1 MDWGGIRV
9 KNNNKKIPYKLA
21 KESLKSSKLRNIF
34 ILITIILSVSL
45 LSGLAFMSSAMKE
58 IYHKEL
64 GERQHAIYHQV
75 TEKQIIK
82 IKENSTIKTSSEF
95 KTGKSFEVDNYILR
109 PYYIEAN
116 EAPMSKVDIA
126 EGKYPSE
133 INEVLVDKQ
142 LMAYLGLE
150 EKLGEIISVTF
161 LDGTREKFEVTG
173 FLDSGIKTDVFNLYM
188 SKEYAIKGSQL
199 SSLPMDLAVQIVDAE
214 KMSSDEFLQVIRQ
227 LGEEY
232 GVERKH
238 VNENNAFVDSLS
250 YDIRELSMTILI
262 GIAILLVSV
271 LVIYSI
277 FYISISERTRQ
288 FGQLRTLGMT
298 KKQIKKM
305 VGVEGTVLSVIGSI
319 IGITIGAIFAYSMKP
334 QGFSITTFLVYS
346 MIIIIADY
354 ITVLI
359 SIYKPAKIAANISP
373 IEATKLSGYEG
384 NKKKDSKNLH
394 RRLSPIALSFMAARG
409 NGKKSSMTMISLSL
423 AGIVFICAAT
433 FISSIDEEE
442 FSRQGWFE
450 YGEYTLEFSPNAAQ
464 VDEFGYTG
472 LKKKNPLNDELITEI
487 QGIPE
492 VRDVMELKDV
502 EVDYTYKGESYEEDL
517 AAPFTKEEAELM
529 KSYVKN
535 GQLDY
540 EKMVKNKEVFI
551 SNNDI
556 AKEIFGWKFEVGD
569 KVTLKWYDGE
579 KYVEDEFTIAGDLKK
594 NINNPQ
600 VNKLA
605 YNAGWFLIPEELLQ
619 SMMLPGFNLN
629 KRLVISSRDYAASQ
643 TVLDEKLSIIADS
656 SPIISISKLSDR
668 IEHDKDQFGIIYSTT
683 LGAAI
688 FVIAFSLINLLNTL
702 ITNVMARKREFACF
716 RTLGMSEKQVATMI
730 RGEGLYFAL
739 VNVLTTVILGN
750 VSGFIMVKLMAYN
763 GLNYMKYKF
772 PLSYLLG
779 YIIMVMLVPI
789 VISNIAVKNLSK
801 KSLVERLKEIE

>member
-1 MDWGGIRV
+1 M

-21 KESLKSSKLRNIF
+21 KESLKASKLRNIF
-34 ILITIILSVSL
+34 MLITIVLSVSL
-45 LSGLAFMSSAMKE
+45 LSGLAFMSCSMKE
-58 IYHKEL
+58 IADKEL
-64 GERQHAIYHQV
+64 AERQHVIYHQV
-75 TEKQIIK
+75 TEEQIVGIK
-82 IKENSTIKTSSEF
+82 DDLSVKNSSEF

-116 EAPMSKVDIA
+116 DAPMAKVDIA
-126 EGKYPSE
+126 QGKYPSK

-142 LMAYLGLE
+142 LMAYMGLE

-161 LDGTREKFEVTG
+161 LDGTTEEFEVTG
-173 FLDSGIKTDVFNLYM
+173 FLDSVVKTDVFNLYM
-188 SKEYAIKGSQL
+188 SKEYALKGSQL
-199 SSLPMDLAVQIVDAE
+199 SSLPFDLAVQIVDAE
-214 KMSSDEFLQVIRQ
+214 KMGSDEFLQVIRQ

-232 GVERKH
+232 GVERKQ

-250 YDIRELSMTILI
+250 YDTRELSMIILI

-305 VGVEGTVLSVIGSI
+305 VRIEGAVLSVIGSI
-319 IGITIGAIFAYSMKP
+319 IGITIGAIFAFSMKP
-334 QGFSITTFLVYS
+334 QGFNITTFIGYS
-346 MIIIIADY
+346 VVIIIADY
-354 ITVLI
+354 ITVRI
-359 SIYKPAKIAANISP
+359 SISKPAKIAANISP

-384 NKKKDSKNLH
+384 NKKKDSKKLY
-394 RRLSPIALSFMAARG
+394 RKLSPISLSFMAARG
-409 NGKKSSMTMISLSL
+409 NGKKSAMTMISLSL
-423 AGIVFICAAT
+423 AGIVFMCAAT
-433 FISSIDEEE
+433 FITSIDEEE
-442 FSRQGWFE
+442 FSRQGWFG
-450 YGEYTLEFSPNAAQ
+450 YGEYTLEFSSNAAQ

-472 LKKKNPLNDELITEI
+472 LKKNNPLNDELITEI
-487 QGIPE
+487 KGIPE
-492 VRDVMELKDV
+492 ISNVMELKDL
-502 EVDYTYKGESYEEDL
+502 EVAYTYNGESNEQDL

-529 KSYVKN
+529 QSYVKT

-540 EKMVKNKEVFI
+540 EKMLKNKEVFI
-551 SNNDI
+551 AHNEI
-556 AKEIFGWKFEVGD
+556 VKEIFGWKFEAGD
-569 KVTLKWYDGE
+569 KVTLRWYDGE

-594 NINNPQ
+594 NINNLQ
-600 VNKLA
+600 VSKLA
-605 YNAGWFLIPEELLQ
+605 YNAGWFLIPEELLE
-619 SMMLPGFNLN
+619 SMMIPDFNLN
-629 KRLVISSRDYAASQ
+629 KRLVISSSDYAASQ

-668 IEHDKDQFGIIYSTT
+668 IEHDKDQFGLIYSTT

-730 RGEGLYFAL
+730 RGEGIYFAA
-739 VNVLTTVILGN
+739 VNILTTVILGSL
-750 VSGFIMVKLMAYN
+750 SGFIMVKLMAYN
-763 GLNYMKYKF
+763 GLGYMKYQF
-772 PLSYLLG
+772 PLTYLLG
-779 YIIMVMLVPI
+779 YIVMVVVVPI
-789 VISNIAVKNLSK
+789 LISNIAVKNLSK

>member
-1 MDWGGIRV
+1 M

-21 KESLKSSKLRNIF
+21 KESLKASKLRNIF
-34 ILITIILSVSL
+34 MLITIVLSVSL
-45 LSGLAFMSSAMKE
+45 LSGLAFMSSSIKE
-58 IYHKEL
+58 IADKEL
-64 GERQHAIYHQV
+64 AERQHVIYHQV
-75 TEKQIIK
+75 TEEQIVEVK
-82 IKENSTIKTSSEF
+82 DNSMVKNSSEF

-116 EAPMSKVDIA
+116 DAPMAKVDIA
-126 EGKYPSE
+126 EGRYPSK

-142 LMAYLGLE
+142 LMAYMGLE

-161 LDGTREKFEVTG
+161 LNGTTEEFEVTG
-173 FLDSGIKTDVFNLYM
+173 FLDSGLKTDVFNLYM
-188 SKEYAIKGSQL
+188 SKEYALKGSQL
-199 SSLPMDLAVQIVDAE
+199 SLIPFDLAVQIVDAE
-214 KMSSDEFLQVIRQ
+214 KMGSDEFLQVIRQ

-232 GVERKH
+232 GVERKQ

-250 YDIRELSMTILI
+250 YDTRELSMIILI

-305 VGVEGTVLSVIGSI
+305 VRIEGAVLSVIGSI
-319 IGITIGAIFAYSMKP
+319 IGITIGAIFAFSMKP
-334 QGFSITTFLVYS
+334 QGFNITTFIGYS
-346 MIIIIADY
+346 VAIIIADY
-354 ITVLI
+354 ITVCI
-359 SIYKPAKIAANISP
+359 SISKPAKIAANISP

-384 NKKKDSKNLH
+384 NKKKDSKKLY
-394 RRLSPIALSFMAARG
+394 RKLSPISLSFMAARG
-409 NGKKSSMTMISLSL
+409 NGKKSAMTMISLSL
-423 AGIVFICAAT
+423 AGIVFMCAAT
-433 FISSIDEEE
+433 FIASIDEEE
-442 FSRQGWFE
+442 FSRQGWFQ
-450 YGEYTLEFSPNAAQ
+450 YGEYTLEFSSNAAQ

-472 LKKKNPLNDELITEI
+472 LKKNNPLNDELITKIE
-487 QGIPE
+487 GIPE
-492 VRDVMELKDV
+492 ISNVMEIKDL
-502 EVDYTYKGESYEEDL
+502 EVAYTYNGERDEQDL

-529 KSYVKN
+529 QSYVKT

-551 SNNDI
+551 AHNEI
-556 AKEIFGWKFEVGD
+556 VKEIFGWEFKVGD
-569 KVTLKWYDGE
+569 KVTLRWYDGE

-600 VNKLA
+600 VSKLA
-605 YNAGWFLIPEELLQ
+605 YNAGWFLIPEELLE
-619 SMMLPGFNLN
+619 SMMIPDFNLN
-629 KRLVISSRDYAASQ
+629 KRLVISSSDYATSQ
-643 TVLDEKLSIIADS
+643 TVLDEKLSIIADG

-668 IEHDKDQFGIIYSTT
+668 IEHDKDQFGLIYSTT

-730 RGEGLYFAL
+730 RGEGIYFAA
-739 VNVLTTVILGN
+739 VNILTTVILGGL
-750 VSGFIMVKLMAYN
+750 SGFIMVKLMAHN
-763 GLNYMKYKF
+763 GLGYMKYQF

-779 YIIMVMLVPI
+779 YIIMVVLVPI

>member
-1 MDWGGIRV
+1 M

-21 KESLKSSKLRNIF
+21 KESLKASKLRNIF
-34 ILITIILSVSL
+34 MLITIVLSVSL
-45 LSGLAFMSSAMKE
+45 LSGLAFMSSSIKE
-58 IYHKEL
+58 IADKEL
-64 GERQHAIYHQV
+64 AERQHVIYHQV
-75 TEKQIIK
+75 TEEQIVEIK
-82 IKENSTIKTSSEF
+82 DNSMVKNSSEF

-116 EAPMSKVDIA
+116 DAPMAKVDIA
-126 EGKYPSE
+126 QGKYPSK

-142 LMAYLGLE
+142 LMAYMGLE

-161 LDGTREKFEVTG
+161 LNGTTEEFEVTG
-173 FLDSGIKTDVFNLYM
+173 FLDSGLKTDVFNLYM
-188 SKEYAIKGSQL
+188 SKEYALKGSQL
-199 SSLPMDLAVQIVDAE
+199 SSLPFDLAVQIVDAE
-214 KMSSDEFLQVIRQ
+214 KMGSDEFLQVIRQ

-232 GVERKH
+232 GVERKQ

-250 YDIRELSMTILI
+250 YDTRELSMIILI

-305 VGVEGTVLSVIGSI
+305 VRIEGAVLSVIGSI
-319 IGITIGAIFAYSMKP
+319 IGITIGAIFAFSMKP
-334 QGFSITTFLVYS
+334 QGFNITTFIGYS
-346 MIIIIADY
+346 VAIIIADY
-354 ITVLI
+354 ITVRI
-359 SIYKPAKIAANISP
+359 SIYKPAKIAASISP
-373 IEATKLSGYEG
+373 IEATKISGYEG
-384 NKKKDSKNLH
+384 NKKKDSKKLY
-394 RRLSPIALSFMAARG
+394 RKLSPISLSFMAARG
-409 NGKKSSMTMISLSL
+409 NGKKSAMTMISLSL
-423 AGIVFICAAT
+423 AGIVFMCAAT
-433 FISSIDEEE
+433 FITSIDEEE

-450 YGEYTLEFSPNAAQ
+450 YGEYTLEFSSNAAQ

-472 LKKKNPLNDELITEI
+472 LKKNNPLNDELINEI
-487 QGIPE
+487 EGIPE
-492 VRDVMELKDV
+492 ISNVMELKDL
-502 EVDYTYKGESYEEDL
+502 EVTYTYNGESNQQDL
-517 AAPFTKEEAELM
+517 AAPFTKEEADLM
-529 KSYVKN
+529 QSYVKT

-551 SNNDI
+551 AHNEI
-556 AKEIFGWKFEVGD
+556 AKEIFGWKFEAGD
-569 KVTLKWYDGE
+569 KVTLRWYDGE
-579 KYVEDEFTIAGDLKK
+579 KYIEDEFTIAGDLKK

-600 VNKLA
+600 VDKLV

-619 SMMLPGFNLN
+619 SMMIPGFNLN
-629 KRLVISSRDYAASQ
+629 TRLVIASSDYAASQ

-668 IEHDKDQFGIIYSTT
+668 IEHDKDQFGLIYSTT

-716 RTLGMSEKQVATMI
+716 RTLGMSEKQIATMI
-730 RGEGLYFAL
+730 RGEGIYFAA
-739 VNVLTTVILGN
+739 VNILTTVILGSL
-750 VSGFIMVKLMAYN
+750 SGFIMVKLMAYN
-763 GLNYMKYKF
+763 GLGYMKYQF
-772 PLSYLLG
+772 PLTYLLG
-779 YIIMVMLVPI
+779 YIVMVVVVPI
-789 VISNIAVKNLSK
+789 LISNIAVKNLSK

>member
-1 MDWGGIRV
+1 M

-21 KESLKSSKLRNIF
+21 KESLKASKLRNIF
-34 ILITIILSVSL
+34 MLITIVLSVSL
-45 LSGLAFMSSAMKE
+45 LSGLAFMSSSIKE
-58 IYHKEL
+58 IADKEL
-64 GERQHAIYHQV
+64 AERQHVIYHQV
-75 TEKQIIK
+75 TEEQIVEIK
-82 IKENSTIKTSSEF
+82 DNSMVKNSSEF

-116 EAPMSKVDIA
+116 DAPMAKVDIA
-126 EGKYPSE
+126 QGKYPSK

-142 LMAYLGLE
+142 LMAYMGLE
-150 EKLGEIISVTF
+150 EKLGEIISITF
-161 LDGTREKFEVTG
+161 LNGTTEEFEVTG
-173 FLDSGIKTDVFNLYM
+173 FLDSGLKTDVFNLYM
-188 SKEYAIKGSQL
+188 SKEYALKGSQL
-199 SSLPMDLAVQIVDAE
+199 SSLPFDLAVQIVDAE
-214 KMSSDEFLQVIRQ
+214 KMGSDEFLQVIRQ

-232 GVERKH
+232 GVERKQ

-250 YDIRELSMTILI
+250 YDTRELSMIILI

-305 VGVEGTVLSVIGSI
+305 VRIEGAVLSVIGSI
-319 IGITIGAIFAYSMKP
+319 IGITIGAIFAFSMKP
-334 QGFSITTFLVYS
+334 QGFNITTFIGYS
-346 MIIIIADY
+346 VAIIIADY
-354 ITVLI
+354 ITVRI
-359 SIYKPAKIAANISP
+359 SISKPAKIAANISP

-384 NKKKDSKNLH
+384 NKKKDSKKLY
-394 RRLSPIALSFMAARG
+394 RKLSPISLSFMAARG
-409 NGKKSSMTMISLSL
+409 NGKKSAMTMISLSL
-423 AGIVFICAAT
+423 AGIVFMCAAT
-433 FISSIDEEE
+433 FITSIDEEE

-450 YGEYTLEFSPNAAQ
+450 YGEYTLEFSSNAAQ

-472 LKKKNPLNDELITEI
+472 LKKNNPLNDELITEI
-487 QGIPE
+487 KGIPE
-492 VRDVMELKDV
+492 ISNVMELKDI
-502 EVDYTYKGESYEEDL
+502 EVAYTYNGESNQQDL

-529 KSYVKN
+529 QSYVKT

-551 SNNDI
+551 AHNEI
-556 AKEIFGWKFEVGD
+556 AKEIFGWKFEAGD
-569 KVTLKWYDGE
+569 KVTLRWYDGE

-600 VNKLA
+600 VSKLA
-605 YNAGWFLIPEELLQ
+605 YNAGWFLIPEELLE
-619 SMMLPGFNLN
+619 SMMIPDFNLN
-629 KRLVISSRDYAASQ
+629 KRLVISSSDYAASQ

-668 IEHDKDQFGIIYSTT
+668 IEHDKDQFGLIYSTT

-702 ITNVMARKREFACF
+702 ITSVMARKREFACF

-730 RGEGLYFAL
+730 RGEGIYFAA
-739 VNVLTTVILGN
+739 VNILTTVILGSL
-750 VSGFIMVKLMAYN
+750 SGFIMVKLMAYN
-763 GLNYMKYKF
+763 GLGYMKYQF
-772 PLSYLLG
+772 PLTYLLG
-779 YIIMVMLVPI
+779 YIVMVVVVPI
-789 VISNIAVKNLSK
+789 LISNIAVKNLSK

>member
-1 MDWGGIRV
+1 M

-21 KESLKSSKLRNIF
+21 KESLKASKLRNIF
-34 ILITIILSVSL
+34 MLITIVLSVSL
-45 LSGLAFMSSAMKE
+45 LSGLAFMSSSIKE
-58 IYHKEL
+58 IADKEL
-64 GERQHAIYHQV
+64 AERQHVIYHQV
-75 TEKQIIK
+75 TEEQIVEIK
-82 IKENSTIKTSSEF
+82 DNSMVKNSSEF

-116 EAPMSKVDIA
+116 DAPMAKVDIA
-126 EGKYPSE
+126 QGKYPSK

-142 LMAYLGLE
+142 LMAYMGLE

-161 LDGTREKFEVTG
+161 LNGTTEEFEVTG
-173 FLDSGIKTDVFNLYM
+173 FLDSGLKTDVFNLYM
-188 SKEYAIKGSQL
+188 SKEYALKGSQL
-199 SSLPMDLAVQIVDAE
+199 SLIPFDLAVQIVDAE
-214 KMSSDEFLQVIRQ
+214 KMGSDEFLQVIRQ

-232 GVERKH
+232 GVERKQ

-250 YDIRELSMTILI
+250 YDTRELSMIILI

-305 VGVEGTVLSVIGSI
+305 VRIEGAVLSVIGSI
-319 IGITIGAIFAYSMKP
+319 IGITIGAIFAFSMKP
-334 QGFSITTFLVYS
+334 QGFNITTFIGYS
-346 MIIIIADY
+346 VAIIIADY
-354 ITVLI
+354 ITVRI
-359 SIYKPAKIAANISP
+359 SISKPAKIAANISP

-384 NKKKDSKNLH
+384 NKKKDSKKLY
-394 RRLSPIALSFMAARG
+394 RKLSPISLSFMAARG
-409 NGKKSSMTMISLSL
+409 NGKKSAMTMISLSL
-423 AGIVFICAAT
+423 AGIVFMCAAT
-433 FISSIDEEE
+433 FITSIDEEA

-450 YGEYTLEFSPNAAQ
+450 YGEYTLEFSSNAAQ

-472 LKKKNPLNDELITEI
+472 LKKNNPLNDELITEI
-487 QGIPE
+487 EGIPE
-492 VRDVMELKDV
+492 ISNVMELKDL
-502 EVDYTYKGESYEEDL
+502 EVAYTYNGESNQQDL
-517 AAPFTKEEAELM
+517 AAPFTKEEVELM
-529 KSYVKN
+529 QSYVKT

-551 SNNDI
+551 AHNEI
-556 AKEIFGWKFEVGD
+556 VKEIFGWEFEVGD
-569 KVTLKWYDGE
+569 KVTLRWYDGE

-600 VNKLA
+600 VSKLA
-605 YNAGWFLIPEELLQ
+605 YNAGWFLIPEELLE
-619 SMMLPGFNLN
+619 SMMLPDFNLN
-629 KRLVISSRDYAASQ
+629 KRLVISSSDYAASQ

-668 IEHDKDQFGIIYSTT
+668 IEHDKDQFGLIYSTT

-730 RGEGLYFAL
+730 RGEGIYFAA
-739 VNVLTTVILGN
+739 VNILTTVILGGL
-750 VSGFIMVKLMAYN
+750 SGFIMVKLMAYN
-763 GLNYMKYKF
+763 GLGYMKYQF

-779 YIIMVMLVPI
+779 YIIMVVLVPI

>member
-1 MDWGGIRV
+1 M

-21 KESLKSSKLRNIF
+21 KESLKASKLRNIF
-34 ILITIILSVSL
+34 MLITIALSVSL
-45 LSGLAFMSSAMKE
+45 LSGLAFMSSAMIE
-58 IYHKEL
+58 IADKEL
-64 GERQHAIYHQV
+64 AERQHVIYHQV
-75 TEKQIIK
+75 TEGQITDIK
-82 IKENSTIKTSSEF
+82 RDSRIKNSSEF

-109 PYYIEAN
+109 PYYIEASD
-116 EAPMSKVDIA
+116 APMAKISIV
-126 EGKYPSE
+126 EGKYPSK

-142 LMAYLGLE
+142 LMAYMGLE
-150 EKLGEIISVTF
+150 EKLGGIISVTF
-161 LDGTREKFEVTG
+161 LDGTTEAFEVSG
-173 FLDSGIKTDVFNLYM
+173 FLDSEVKTDVFNLYM
-188 SKEYAIKGSQL
+188 SKDYALKGSQL
-199 SSLPMDLAVQIVDAE
+199 SSIPFDLAAQIADAE

-232 GVERKH
+232 GVERKY

-250 YDIRELSMTILI
+250 YDTRELSMTILI

-305 VGVEGTVLSVIGSI
+305 VRIEGAVLSVIGSI
-319 IGITIGAIFAYSMKP
+319 IGITIGAIFAFSMKP
-334 QGFSITTFLVYS
+334 QGFNITTFIIYS
-346 MIIIIADY
+346 VAIIIADY
-354 ITVLI
+354 ITVRI
-359 SIYKPAKIAANISP
+359 SISKPAKLAANISP

-384 NKKKDSKNLH
+384 SKKKASKKLY
-394 RRLSPIALSFMAARG
+394 RKLSPTALSFMSARG
-409 NGKKSSMTMISLSL
+409 NGKKSAMTMISLSL
-423 AGIVFICAAT
+423 AGIVFMCAAT

-450 YGEYTLEFSPNAAQ
+450 YGEYTLEFSSNAAQ

-487 QGIPE
+487 KGIPE
-492 VRDVMELKDV
+492 VRDVMELKDL
-502 EVDYTYKGESYEEDL
+502 EVAYTYKGESYEEDL
-517 AAPFTKEEAELM
+517 AAPFTKAEAELM
-529 KSYVKN
+529 QSYVKN
-535 GQLDY
+535 GKLDY
-540 EKMVKNKEVFI
+540 QKMVENKEIFI
-551 SNNDI
+551 AHNEI
-556 AKEIFGWKFEVGD
+556 VKEIFGWKFEVGD
-569 KVTLKWYDGE
+569 KVILKWYDGE

-600 VNKLA
+600 VSKLA
-605 YNAGWFLIPEELLQ
+605 YNAGWFLIPEELLE

-629 KRLVISSRDYAASQ
+629 RRLVIEAKDYAASQ
-643 TVLDEKLSIIADS
+643 DVLDEELSIIADS

-668 IEHDKDQFGIIYSTT
+668 IEHDKDQFGLIYSTT

-730 RGEGLYFAL
+730 RGEGIYFAL
-739 VNVLTTVILGN
+739 VNILTTVILGSL
-750 VSGFIMVKLMAYN
+750 SGFIMVKLMAYN
-763 GLNYMKYKF
+763 GLGYMKYQL
-772 PLSYLLG
+772 PLG
-779 YIIMVMLVPI
+779 YLVVYIAMVLVVP
-789 VISNIAVKNLSK
+789 VLISNIAIKILSK
-801 KSLVERLKEIE
+801 KSLIERLKEIE

>member
-1 MDWGGIRV
+1 M

-21 KESLKSSKLRNIF
+21 KESLKASKLRNIF
-34 ILITIILSVSL
+34 MLITIVLSVSL
-45 LSGLAFMSSAMKE
+45 LSGLAFMSCSMKE
-58 IYHKEL
+58 IADKEL
-64 GERQHAIYHQV
+64 AERQHVIYHQV
-75 TEKQIIK
+75 TEEQIVGIK
-82 IKENSTIKTSSEF
+82 DDLSVKNSSEF

-116 EAPMSKVDIA
+116 DAPMAKVDIA
-126 EGKYPSE
+126 QGKYPSK

-142 LMAYLGLE
+142 LMAYMGLE

-161 LDGTREKFEVTG
+161 LDGTTEEFEVTG
-173 FLDSGIKTDVFNLYM
+173 FLDSVVKTDVFNLYM
-188 SKEYAIKGSQL
+188 SKEYALKGSQL
-199 SSLPMDLAVQIVDAE
+199 SSLPFDLAVQIVDAE
-214 KMSSDEFLQVIRQ
+214 KMGSDEFLQVIRQ

-232 GVERKH
+232 GVERKQ

-250 YDIRELSMTILI
+250 YDTRELSMIILI

-305 VGVEGTVLSVIGSI
+305 VRIEGAVLSVIGSI
-319 IGITIGAIFAYSMKP
+319 IGITIGAIFAFSMKP
-334 QGFSITTFLVYS
+334 QGFNITTFIGYS
-346 MIIIIADY
+346 VVIIIADY
-354 ITVLI
+354 ITVRI
-359 SIYKPAKIAANISP
+359 SISKPAKIAANISP

-384 NKKKDSKNLH
+384 NKKKDSKKLY
-394 RRLSPIALSFMAARG
+394 RKLSPISLSFMAARG
-409 NGKKSSMTMISLSL
+409 NGKKSAMTMISLSL
-423 AGIVFICAAT
+423 AGIVFMCAAT
-433 FISSIDEEE
+433 FITSIDEEE
-442 FSRQGWFE
+442 FSRQGWFG
-450 YGEYTLEFSPNAAQ
+450 YGEYTLEFSSNAAQ

-472 LKKKNPLNDELITEI
+472 LKKNNPLNDELITEI
-487 QGIPE
+487 KGIPE
-492 VRDVMELKDV
+492 ISNVMELKDL
-502 EVDYTYKGESYEEDL
+502 EVAYTYNGESNEQDL

-529 KSYVKN
+529 QSYVKT

-540 EKMVKNKEVFI
+540 EKMLKNKEVFI
-551 SNNDI
+551 AHNEI
-556 AKEIFGWKFEVGD
+556 VKEIFGWKFEAGD
-569 KVTLKWYDGE
+569 KVTLRWYDGE

-600 VNKLA
+600 VSKLA
-605 YNAGWFLIPEELLQ
+605 YNAGWFLIPEELLE
-619 SMMLPGFNLN
+619 SMMIPDFNLN
-629 KRLVISSRDYAASQ
+629 KRLVISSSDYAASQ

-668 IEHDKDQFGIIYSTT
+668 IEHDKDQFGLIYSTT

-730 RGEGLYFAL
+730 RGEGIYFAA
-739 VNVLTTVILGN
+739 VNILTTVILGSL
-750 VSGFIMVKLMAYN
+750 SGFIMVKLMAYN
-763 GLNYMKYKF
+763 GLGYMKYQF
-772 PLSYLLG
+772 PLTYLLG
-779 YIIMVMLVPI
+779 YIVMVVVVPI
-789 VISNIAVKNLSK
+789 LISNIAVKNLSK

>member
-1 MDWGGIRV
+1 M

-21 KESLKSSKLRNIF
+21 KESLKASKLRNIF
-34 ILITIILSVSL
+34 MLITIALSVSL
-45 LSGLAFMSSAMKE
+45 LSGLAFMSSSIKE
-58 IYHKEL
+58 IADKEL
-64 GERQHAIYHQV
+64 AERQHVIYHQV
-75 TEKQIIK
+75 TEEQIVK
-82 IKENSTIKTSSEF
+82 IKDNSMVKNSSEF

-116 EAPMSKVDIA
+116 DAPMAKMDIA
-126 EGKYPSE
+126 EGRYPSK

-142 LMAYLGLE
+142 LMAYIGLE
-150 EKLGEIISVTF
+150 ENLGEIISVTF
-161 LDGTREKFEVTG
+161 LDGTRSDFEVTG
-173 FLDSGIKTDVFNLYM
+173 FLESGVKTDVFNLYM
-188 SKEYAIKGSQL
+188 SKDYALNGSQL
-199 SSLPMDLAVQIVDAE
+199 SSLPFDLAVQIVDAE
-214 KMSSDEFLQVIRQ
+214 KMGSDEFLQVIRQ
-227 LGEEY
+227 LGDEY
-232 GVERKH
+232 GVERKY

-250 YDIRELSMTILI
+250 YDTRELSMIILI

-305 VGVEGTVLSVIGSI
+305 VRIEGAVLSVVGSI
-319 IGITIGAIFAYSMKP
+319 IGITIGAIFAFSMKS
-334 QGFSITTFLVYS
+334 QGFNITTFIGYS
-346 MIIIIADY
+346 VAIIIADY
-354 ITVLI
+354 ITVCI
-359 SIYKPAKIAANISP
+359 SISKPAKIAANISP
-373 IEATKLSGYEG
+373 IEATKLSGYEE
-384 NKKKDSKNLH
+384 NKKKDSKKLY
-394 RRLSPIALSFMAARG
+394 RKLSPISLSFMAARG
-409 NGKKSSMTMISLSL
+409 NGKKSAMTMISLSL
-423 AGIVFICAAT
+423 AGIVFMCAAT
-433 FISSIDEEE
+433 FIASIDEEE

-450 YGEYTLEFSPNAAQ
+450 YGEYTLEFSSNAAQ

-472 LKKKNPLNDELITEI
+472 LKKNNPLNDELITKI

-492 VRDVMELKDV
+492 VSDVMEIKDL
-502 EVDYTYKGESYEEDL
+502 EVAYTYNGESNQQDL

-529 KSYVKN
+529 QSYVKT

-551 SNNDI
+551 AHNEI
-556 AKEIFGWKFEVGD
+556 VKEIFGWKFEAGD

-600 VNKLA
+600 VSKLA
-605 YNAGWFLIPEELLQ
+605 YNAGWFLIPEELLEG
-619 SMMLPGFNLN
+619 MMIPDFNLN
-629 KRLVISSRDYAASQ
+629 KRLVIAASDYATSQ
-643 TVLDEKLSIIADS
+643 TVLDEELSIIADS

-668 IEHDKDQFGIIYSTT
+668 IEHDTNQFGLIYSTT

-730 RGEGLYFAL
+730 RGEGIYFAA
-739 VNVLTTVILGN
+739 VNILTTVILGSA
-750 VSGFIMVKLMAYN
+750 SGYVMVKLMSYN
-763 GLNYMKYKF
+763 GLGYMKYQF
-772 PLSYLLG
+772 PLSYLIG
-779 YIIMVMLVPI
+779 YIIMIVLVPI
-789 VISNIAVKNLSK
+789 GISNVAVKNLSK